1 MNGDHSLVL
10 SSKQQKSLRLDA
22 FATRLAKDNLAKISA
37 NGCIDSSENGEMKML
52 ETKLETRMCIE
63 CGSGFL
69 GGGATEVCD
78 TCSGVGGAM
87 QMGVGLVCPL
97 CSGVVLSHNAARVC
111 TSCKK

>member
-1 MNGDHSLVL
+1 MVYIM
-10 SSKQQKSLRLDA
+10 
-22 FATRLAKDNLAKISA
+22 KDNLAKISA
-37 NGCIDSSENGEMKML
+37 NGCIDNNSENGDVKML
-52 ETKLETRMCIE
+52 ETKIETRMCIE

-97 CSGVVLSHNAARVC
+97 CSGIVLSHNAARVC